1 MKNIVETPLS
11 WFTILLAAF
20 YSLLASCRG
29 HECGQENLLKCARPL
44 GKITNNNNLGFVTTK
59 SELQALCPD
68 LQSSMKCINSYTK
81 NCMPENQRQN
91 FNSLYQGVNIAIK
104 ELCQDG
110 SYQDAFLKHAPCMQK
125 VQTDYELCSKRYQ
138 QSVIE
143 LESKNTTKSS
153 ENVKSVCCAFR
164 EFLACSHHTVRR
176 KCGEETAE
184 FTKDFLDRMSNS
196 LIKMHCSLYTQ
207 SECIVSGAA
216 TTSQVRI
223 ITQLTTVLLLA
234 SHYLFT

>member
-1 MKNIVETPLS
+1 MKSIVEKPLS

-29 HECGQENLLKCARPL
+29 HECGQENLIKCARPL
-44 GKITNNNNLGFVTTK
+44 GKITDNNNLGFVTTK
-59 SELQALCPD
+59 NELQALCPD

-81 NCMPENQRQN
+81 NCMPDEQRQN
-91 FNSLYQGVNIAIK
+91 FYSLYQGVNIAIK
-104 ELCQDG
+104 ELCQEG

-143 LESKNTTKSS
+143 LESKNKTKSS
-153 ENVKSVCCAFR
+153 ENIKSVCCAFR
-164 EFLACSHHTVRR
+164 EFLECSHHTVRR

-184 FTKDFLDRMSNS
+184 FTKDFLDRMSDS
-196 LIKMHCSLYTQ
+196 LIKVHCSPYTQ
-207 SECIVSGAA
+207 SECIVSGTA
-216 TTSQVRI
+216 SSKVGI
-223 ITQLTTVLLLA
+223 IMQLTIVLVLA
-234 SHYLFT
+234 AQYLFT